1 MRVLVIAPHADDEA
15 LGVGGTIAR
24 YAAEGHEV
32 FVAVMTGYGP
42 EKNSPG
48 ITPALIADIR
58 AEAKQAHAILG
69 VKETLFRDIPAV
81 IVESEP
87 LWKNN
92 QIATDVLKQVG
103 PDVLYVP
110 FSFDLHRDHR
120 AIAHSFEVAY
130 RPTYPVG
137 RKIREI
143 YMYETVSETH
153 WNSPYVETSFSPNVW
168 VDIREYLPKK
178 LDALR
183 CFKSQMRPAPD
194 ARSLEAVEALAVWRG
209 SQMSMFAAEAFL
221 LVRRTW

>member
-1 MRVLVIAPHADDEA
+1 MRVLVVAPHADDET

-24 YAAEGHEV
+24 YADEGHEV

-42 EKNSPG
+42 ERNWPG
-48 ITPALIADIR
+48 ATPGLIEHIR

-69 VKETLFRDIPAV
+69 VRETLFRDIPTV
-81 IVESEP
+81 IVEAEP
-87 LWKNN
+87 RWKVNE
-92 QIATDVLKQVG
+92 IAAEVLKQVA

-110 FSFDLHRDHR
+110 FSYDLHKDHR
-120 AIAHSFEVAY
+120 AITHAFEVAY
-130 RPTYPVG
+130 RPSSEVG
-137 RKIREI
+137 RKVREV

-153 WNSPYVETSFSPNVW
+153 WNAPYIDAGFSPNVW
-168 VDIREYLPKK
+168 VDVRAFLTKK

-183 CFKSQMRPAPD
+183 CFKSQIRPAPD
-194 ARSLEAVEALAVWRG
+194 ARSLEAVEALAKWRG

>member
-1 MRVLVIAPHADDEA
+1 MRVLVVAPHADDEA

-24 YAAEGHEV
+24 YAAEGHDV

-42 EKNSPG
+42 GQNWPG
-48 ITPALIADIR
+48 VSQSMIEHIR
-58 AEAKQAHAILG
+58 GEAKQAHAILG
-69 VKETLFRDIPAV
+69 VRETIFRDIPTV
-81 IVESEP
+81 VVEAEP

-92 QIATDVLKQVG
+92 QVAADVLKQVE

-110 FSFDLHRDHR
+110 FIYDLHKDHR
-120 AIAHSFEVAY
+120 AITHSFEVAY
-130 RPTYPVG
+130 RPSSAVG
-137 RKIREI
+137 RKVREV

-153 WNSPYVETSFSPNVW
+153 WTAPYIEPGFMPNVW
-168 VDIREYLPKK
+168 VDIHAYLPKK

-194 ARSLEAVEALAVWRG
+194 ARSIEAIEALATWRG
-209 SQMSMFAAEAFL
+209 SQMSLFAAEAFL

>member
-32 FVAVMTGYGP
+32 IVAIMTGYGP
-42 EKNSPG
+42 GGNSPG
-48 ITPALIADIR
+48 ITQELISGIR
-58 AEAKQAHAILG
+58 TEAKQAHATLG
-69 VKETLFRDIPAV
+69 VKETMFRDIPAV
-81 IVESEP
+81 IVDAEP
-87 LWKNN
+87 LWRIN
-92 QIATDVLKQVG
+92 QIAADVLKDVG

-110 FSFDLHRDHR
+110 FSYDLHRDHR

-130 RPTYPVG
+130 RPTHAVG
-137 RKIREI
+137 RNIREI

-153 WNSPYVETSFSPNVW
+153 WTNPYIDTNFSPNVW
-168 VDIREYLPKK
+168 VDIQEYLPKK

-194 ARSLEAVEALAVWRG
+194 ARSLEAVKALAVFRG
-209 SQMSMFAAEAFL
+209 SQMSMHAAEAFL